1 MSEWFFLSGVA
12 AGLLGYTAVAA
23 VAAQRLLQSR
33 RRAPQVTPADVGL
46 IHEDVRFQARGERL
60 SIAAWHIPTARATR
74 AVIIAHGVGGCRGRE
89 FTTHSLELVKH
100 LIASGFAV
108 LMIDLRGHGQSDAA
122 RMSYGIRE
130 RREVLGAVD
139 WLLAQGYAP
148 GAIGVL
154 GASMGGVAA
163 IGAAGEEPAIGA
175 LISDSACADFPAMIR
190 LHFRRLSKLPLFF
203 LPGALLIGRLMI
215 GENLARLQPAALLRR
230 VAGLPVLIIHA
241 QGDRLVPV
249 EHARALA
256 QAGSAELWVS
266 ESARHLGSFAAN
278 QHAYIRRVI
287 HFFDDA
293 LVIQPRAPGDDLL
306 YAAEL
311 MLASARLHA

>member
-12 AGLLGYTAVAA
+12 AGLLGYTAVATG
-23 VAAQRLLQSR
+23 AAQRLLQSR
-33 RRAPQVTPADVGL
+33 RRVSQVTPAHVGL
-46 IHEDVRFQARGERL
+46 VYEDIRFQARGEEL
-60 SIAAWHIPTARATR
+60 SIAAWHIPTARTNR

-89 FTTHSLELVKH
+89 FTAHSLELVKH
-100 LIASGFAV
+100 LISSGFAV
-108 LMIDLRGHGQSDAA
+108 LVIDLRGHGASDGA
-122 RMSYGIRE
+122 RMTYGIRE

-215 GENLARLQPAALLRR
+215 GENLARLRPAELLRGI
-230 VAGLPVLIIHA
+230 AGLPVLIIHA
-241 QGDRLVPV
+241 KGDRLVPV

-256 QAGSAELWVS
+256 QAGGTELWIT

-287 HFFDDA
+287 HFFDHA
-293 LVIQPRAPGDDLL
+293 LVGQPRARGDDTV

-311 MLASARLHA
+311 VLASIGLQS